1 MKLRSLNFL
10 KYCNRVSNIPEASK
24 EPFTPLHQP
33 DSFSYWLLYRLKSLK
48 EELISCDAPVNENS
62 TLTSCNINASVTI
75 IQYWN
80 KKKGHSANQMNPSSR
95 WLAGFWFCTGSVTNI
110 RCQWVWYFMWL
121 TVTEGKIHINK
132 SHIISYDLTV
142 LIALWSKS
150 LNHQNF
156 NLFFIVNH

>member
-1 MKLRSLNFL
+1 MKLRSLNSL

-48 EELISCDAPVNENS
+48 EELISCDAHLPAAALMHQWRSSS
-62 TLTSCNINASVTI
+62 TEV
-75 IQYWN
+75 

-150 LNHQNF
+150 LNHQSF